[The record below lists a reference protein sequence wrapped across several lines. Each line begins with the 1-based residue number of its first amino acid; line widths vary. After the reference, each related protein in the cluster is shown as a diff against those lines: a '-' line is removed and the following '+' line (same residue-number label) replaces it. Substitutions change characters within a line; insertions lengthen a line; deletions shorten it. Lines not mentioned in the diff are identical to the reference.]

1 MGDRGESLAR
11 RLQGTALCA
20 VALYST
26 ILFVAHQSAAS
37 PQQQDSSVHFKSAV
51 DVVLV
56 PVLVRN
62 AQGRVIEDLK
72 TEDFQIFDRG
82 KRQTISHLAVQ
93 KRAAPTHE
101 PPAAQNPSVDRSIQA
116 GDAQAGLMRVHAE
129 RYVIFLFDDLHL
141 LAGDLARVR
150 NAASRM
156 MAESLQP
163 TDAAAVVSTSGE
175 INSGFTPNRA
185 KLEDAVQKLHL
196 QTLYAQEHDC
206 PEITPYEANLIVN
219 MGDTDTLH
227 EVTAVVKSCAGPN
240 LPRPDEMVRAAA
252 ERQLERLDQGTHTTL
267 VLMRSVVRS
276 MSAAPG
282 QRTLVL
288 ISPGFLVSSSPLV
301 RTDVSRLL
309 DAAAQGNVM
318 ISALDARGLYT
329 DMLDVSER
337 GKLPSDQ
344 DPSGAIM
351 RLKEQ
356 NRRDSLAFSGG
367 VMDELASGTGG
378 TYFHNSNDL
387 EGGFG
392 RVTRAPECLYL
403 LEFSPQETQGDGAF
417 HRLSVKV
424 NRKGAKVRAR
434 QGYFAEKPAEAKK

>member
-1 MGDRGESLAR
+1 VKAR
-11 RLQGTALCA
+11 
-20 VALYST
+20 
-26 ILFVAHQSAAS
+26 
-37 PQQQDSSVHFKSAV
+37 P
-51 DVVLV
+51 
-56 PVLVRN
+56 
-62 AQGRVIEDLK
+62 
-72 TEDFQIFDRG
+72 
-82 KRQTISHLAVQ
+82 
-93 KRAAPTHE
+93 
-101 PPAAQNPSVDRSIQA
+101 
-116 GDAQAGLMRVHAE
+116 E

-141 LAGDLARVR
+141 VAGDMARVR

-163 TDAAAVVSTSGE
+163 ADAAAVVSTSGE
-175 INSGFTPNRA
+175 INSGFTRNRA

-196 QTLYAQEHDC
+196 QTLYAQERDC

-227 EVTAVVKSCAGPN
+227 EATALVNSCMGPN
-240 LPRPDEMVRAAA
+240 IPRPDEMARAAA
-252 ERQLERLDQGTHTTL
+252 EKELQRLDQGTHATL
-267 VLMRSVVRS
+267 VLMRSVVHS

-356 NRRDSLAFSGG
+356 NRRDSLPVYGA
-367 VMDELASGTGG
+367 VMDEFASGTGG

-387 EGGFG
+387 EGGFA
-392 RVTRAPECLYL
+392 RVTTAPECLYL
-403 LEFSPQETQGDGAF
+403 LEFSPQEDRGDGSF
-417 HRLSVKV
+417 HRLSVQVK
-424 NRKGAKVRAR
+424 RKGAKVRAR
-434 QGYFAEKPAEAKK
+434 QGYFSEKPGDGKK